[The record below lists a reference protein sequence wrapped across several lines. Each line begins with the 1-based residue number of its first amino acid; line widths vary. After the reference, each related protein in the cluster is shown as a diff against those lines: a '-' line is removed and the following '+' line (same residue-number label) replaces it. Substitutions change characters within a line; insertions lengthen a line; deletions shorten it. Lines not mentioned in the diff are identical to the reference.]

1 MDPAPPTD
9 AKPPVD
15 VGELLEFLFRLA
27 QALLASGEQTA
38 TVELTLRRAAA
49 AYRMRRSR
57 VVAFPTAIF
66 ISLND
71 GEQDRVT
78 LAEGPTQNL
87 RLDQIAGVYEL
98 RDLAQRGQIA
108 PRAGLDQLAAVLR
121 QPARFGGLGVVLGH
135 IVLSVGVAMVL
146 MPAARNLVATAVLG
160 GLVGVV
166 KVLNR
171 NRPLLAVPLPVIS
184 AGLVS
189 SLVFFAIEQGL
200 AIDPLHVLVPPLV
213 SFLPGGMLT
222 LGMVELAYGDMVSG
236 SSRLVAGFV
245 QLVLLALGL
254 GAGALLVGYL
264 PENLTDESPTPLEP
278 LWALAAPWLGV
289 IVFGTGAFIHFSA
302 PRGALPW
309 MLVVLLVAFGA
320 QQVGAALFGKIGS
333 GFFGMLAV
341 TPLGY
346 LIQLRFRGPPAIVTF
361 LPSFWLLVPGAL
373 GLLSVTRMFSDRGAG
388 IDGLVNAV
396 FALTSIALGSLM
408 GAAIY
413 KLLTEQF
420 GAWPLQLGR
429 VGRYFRRTRKK

>member
-1 MDPAPPTD
+1 MSEEAKNPIDTD
-9 AKPPVD
+9 
-15 VGELLEFLFRLA
+15 ELLELMFRLA

-49 AYRMRRSR
+49 AYRMRRAR
-57 VVAFPTAIF
+57 IVAFPTAIF

-71 GEQDRVT
+71 GVRDRVT

-98 RDLAQRGQIA
+98 RDLTQRGQIV
-108 PRAGLDQLAAVLR
+108 PRDGLDRLAAVLR
-121 QPARFGGLGVVLGH
+121 QPPRYGNFGIVLGH
-135 IVLSVGVAMVL
+135 IVLTVGVAMVL
-146 MPAARNLVATAVLG
+146 MPDARNLLATAALG
-160 GLVGVV
+160 ALVGLV

-171 NRPLLAVPLPVIS
+171 NRPVLAVPLPVI
-184 AGLVS
+184 AAALVS
-189 SLVFFAIEQGL
+189 SLVFFAIERGL

-236 SSRLVAGFV
+236 ASRLVAGFV

-264 PENLTDESPTPLEP
+264 PENLSDETPIL
-278 LWALAAPWLGV
+278 LDASWAAVAPWIGV
-289 IVFGTGAFIHFSA
+289 IVFGIGAFIHFSA

-320 QQVGAALFGKIGS
+320 QQAGAALFGKIGG

-346 LIQLRFRGPPAIVTF
+346 LIQLRFHGPPAIVTF

-373 GLLSVTRMFSDRGAG
+373 GLLSVARMFSDRNAG
-388 IDGLVNAV
+388 IDGLVDAV

-413 KLLTEQF
+413 KLLTEKL
-420 GAWPLQLGR
+420 GAWQLQLGR

>member
-1 MDPAPPTD
+1 MSEEAKNPIDTD
-9 AKPPVD
+9 
-15 VGELLEFLFRLA
+15 ELLELMFRLA

-49 AYRMRRSR
+49 AYRMRRAR
-57 VVAFPTAIF
+57 IVAFPTAIF

-71 GEQDRVT
+71 GVRDRVT

-98 RDLAQRGQIA
+98 RDLTQRGQII
-108 PRAGLDQLAAVLR
+108 PREGLDRLAAVLR
-121 QPARFGGLGVVLGH
+121 QPPRYGNFAIVLGH
-135 IVLSVGVAMVL
+135 IVLTVGVAMVL
-146 MPAARNLVATAVLG
+146 MPDARNLLATAALG
-160 GLVGVV
+160 ALVGLV

-171 NRPLLAVPLPVIS
+171 NRPVLAVPLPVI
-184 AGLVS
+184 AAALVS
-189 SLVFFAIEQGL
+189 SLVFFAIERGL

-236 SSRLVAGFV
+236 ASRLVAGFV

-264 PENLTDESPTPLEP
+264 PENLSDETPIL
-278 LWALAAPWLGV
+278 LDASWAAVAPWIGV
-289 IVFGTGAFIHFSA
+289 IVFGIGAFIHFSA

-320 QQVGAALFGKIGS
+320 QQAGAALFGKIGG

-346 LIQLRFRGPPAIVTF
+346 LIQLRFHGPPAIVTF

-373 GLLSVTRMFSDRGAG
+373 GLLSVARMFSDRNAG
-388 IDGLVNAV
+388 IDGLVDAV

-413 KLLTEQF
+413 KLLTEKL
-420 GAWPLQLGR
+420 GAWQLQLGR